1 MTEKQTARWGKQRD
15 GAEKTTTDIGGR
27 PHHSTPARRPQPVF
41 AAGRVIGHVAGD
53 TFTTRRAAS
62 KHMLRKPPAWAV
74 DAAALRRLAD
84 LGVQRIVIEETEGC
98 LVYSA
103 PLAAFFEYG
112 FKFDHGHGQQVG
124 LRLGYWHVQV
134 QGVDD
139 FERASAEVRQ
149 LTLWGEWT

>member
-1 MTEKQTARWGKQRD
+1 
-15 GAEKTTTDIGGR
+15 
-27 PHHSTPARRPQPVF
+27 
-41 AAGRVIGHVAGD
+41 
-53 TFTTRRAAS
+53 
-62 KHMLRKPPAWAV
+62 MLRKPPAWAV

-84 LGVQRIVIEETEGC
+84 LGVTRIVIEETEGR

-103 PLAAFFEYG
+103 PLAAFFDYG

-134 QGVDD
+134 QGADD

-149 LTLWGEWT
+149 LALWGDVA